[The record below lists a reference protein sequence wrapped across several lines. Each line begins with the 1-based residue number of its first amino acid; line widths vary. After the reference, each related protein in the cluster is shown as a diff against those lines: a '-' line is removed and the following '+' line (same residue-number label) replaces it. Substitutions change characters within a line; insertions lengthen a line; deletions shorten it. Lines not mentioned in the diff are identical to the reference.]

1 MDAENSLQ
9 PKEATSKNNRN
20 ETQLATPKPSSTISS
35 PAPVEL
41 ERETASVV

>member
-9 PKEATSKNNRN
+9 PKKATSKNNRD
-20 ETQLATPKPSSTISS
+20 ETQLATPRPSSPISS

-41 ERETASVV
+41 ERETTSVV